1 MKRHVYRDNSTQS
14 TVHRPIVGWKNL
26 HQDGDHGTTW
36 KPSCLWCLDGRKKRW
51 TTPLKTNMEPQNWV
65 VCKCFSFSKG
75 VFSVS
80 MLGFGEVHEAE
91 TSDHSLTHFAT
102 QLEQKQ
108 LLQFLGIPLYGYVT
122 CVYIYIYTYYRK
134 YIHYILWE
142 CRLLLW
148 SGEKTTQ
155 LNGVLPKF
163 VLRSLLPKPKQSQ
176 TDSSIMN

>member
-1 MKRHVYRDNSTQS
+1 
-14 TVHRPIVGWKNL
+14 
-26 HQDGDHGTTW
+26 
-36 KPSCLWCLDGRKKRW
+36 
-51 TTPLKTNMEPQNWV
+51 MEPQNWV

-122 CVYIYIYTYYRK
+122 CVYIYIHIIENIYTIYS
-134 YIHYILWE
+134 E
-142 CRLLLW
+142 NVDC
-148 SGEKTTQ
+148 SFEVEKRQ
-155 LNGVLPKF
+155 H
-163 VLRSLLPKPKQSQ
+163 S
-176 TDSSIMN
+176 